1 VSRRPDLFIIGA
13 PKCGTTSLF
22 NYLQGH
28 PEVFLPRPKEP
39 NFFAAEPYAH
49 SRLAYPQEMDRYLAL
64 FAAAGDA
71 KRVGEASTSYLESPE
86 AAGRIREFNPE
97 ARMVAMLRD
106 PVEMMYSMH
115 GMRVAQGVEPIT
127 DFAAALEAE
136 RTRPGYGTVGDG
148 SSVRY
153 RDRARYA
160 EMLPRWFETFGRDRV
175 HVIITEELAAEPEP
189 TFVRLLE
196 FLEVDPAYRPDTFR
210 RYNTSLKPRSLLLSR
225 LTANLP
231 RRKAPRNVLDHLL
244 LPVGRVLRRMNRRR
258 VDRGSVDPAVR
269 KRLRA
274 ELGPDVDRL
283 SDLLGRDLRLTWWA
297 QGAGPTMSGSSRATA
312 TAAAGRVND
321 R

>member
-1 VSRRPDLFIIGA
+1 VTSRPDLFIIGA

-22 NYLQGH
+22 QYLVGH
-28 PEVFLPRPKEP
+28 PEVFLSPVKEP
-39 NFFAAEPYAH
+39 QFFAGDPIVQ
-49 SRLAYPQEMDRYLAL
+49 RGMAYPQEMDRYLAL

-136 RTRPGYGTVGDG
+136 RTRLGYGTVGDG

-225 LTANLP
+225 LIGRLP
-231 RRKAPRNVLDHLL
+231 HRTVPVSPLDRLTIPL
-244 LPVGRVLRRMNRRR
+244 ARLLRRSNRRR
-258 VDRGSVDPAVR
+258 VGRPPLDPE
-269 KRLRA
+269 LRA
-274 ELGPDVDRL
+274 RLEASFRPDVTRL
-283 SDLLGRDLRLTWWA
+283 EDLLGQELLGRWWWD
-297 QGAGPTMSGSSRATA
+297 GAPAS
-312 TAAAGRVND
+312 AAVT
-321 R
+321 